1 MENLYL
7 EIVNKR
13 KQLEIANIK
22 KYNKHTGKYGLVL
35 SDNQINNLLD
45 RRKDILRE
53 TGRIELRGGIIDKL
67 IKAFCDSLYINQE
80 NYEETLYE
88 LIEIFYKYKNETM
101 DLMTDDELI
110 EFMKKSFDGVCQ
122 GDLEY
127 LSGTV
132 MYRMRDNLLKGKP
145 LVYLE
150 KEGEEN
156 EWNWDYK

>member
-1 MENLYL
+1 MENSYL

-13 KQLEIANIK
+13 KQKEIANIK
-22 KYNKHTGKYGLVL
+22 KCNEHTSKYGLVL
-35 SDNQINNLLD
+35 SEGQISNLLE

-67 IKAFCDSLYINQE
+67 IKEFCDSPYINQE

-88 LIEIFYKYKNETM
+88 LMEIFYEYKNETM

-110 EFMKKSFDGVCQ
+110 EFMKQSFDGVCQ

-132 MYRMRDNLLKGKP
+132 MHRMRDNLLKGKP
-145 LVYLE
+145 LGYLE
-150 KEGEEN
+150 EEGEEN

>member
-1 MENLYL
+1 MENSYL

-13 KQLEIANIK
+13 KQKEIANIK
-22 KYNKHTGKYGLVL
+22 KCNEHTSKYGLVL
-35 SDNQINNLLD
+35 SEGQISNLLE

-67 IKAFCDSLYINQE
+67 IKEFCDSPYINQE

-88 LIEIFYKYKNETM
+88 LMEIFYEYKNETM

-110 EFMKKSFDGVCQ
+110 EFMKQSFDGVCQ

-132 MYRMRDNLLKGKP
+132 MHRMRDNLLKGKP
-145 LVYLE
+145 LGYLE
-150 KEGEEN
+150 EEGEEN
-156 EWNWDYK
+156 ETN

>member
-1 MENLYL
+1 MENSYL

-13 KQLEIANIK
+13 KQMEIANIK

-35 SDNQINNLLD
+35 SDNQINNLLE

-53 TGRIELRGGIIDKL
+53 TGRIELRGGIIAKL
-67 IKAFCDSLYINQE
+67 IKEFCDSPYINQE

-110 EFMKKSFDGVCQ
+110 KFMKKSFNGVCQ

-132 MYRMRDNLLKGKP
+132 MHRMRDNLLKGKP
-145 LVYLE
+145 LNYLE
-150 KEGEEN
+150 EEGEEN
-156 EWNWDYK
+156 E

>member
-1 MENLYL
+1 MENSYL
-7 EIVNKR
+7 KIVNKR
-13 KQLEIANIK
+13 KQMEITNIK

-35 SDNQINNLLD
+35 SDNQINNLLE
-45 RRKDILRE
+45 RRKDILKE

-67 IKAFCDSLYINQE
+67 IKKFCDSPYINQE

-101 DLMTDDELI
+101 DSMTDDELI

-132 MYRMRDNLLKGKP
+132 MHRMRDNLLRGKP
-145 LVYLE
+145 LAYLE
-150 KEGEEN
+150 EEGGEN
-156 EWNWDYK
+156 E